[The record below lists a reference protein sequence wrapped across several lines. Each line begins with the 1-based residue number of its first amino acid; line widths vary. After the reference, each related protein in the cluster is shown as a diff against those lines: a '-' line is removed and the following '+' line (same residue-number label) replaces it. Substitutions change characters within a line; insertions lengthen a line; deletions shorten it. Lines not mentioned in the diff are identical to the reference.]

1 MTLLVY
7 ETSLGTTSKTKVIRG
22 YSVKAILFLAVT
34 VMTTFTHYEL
44 DDPVLDNFCRYS
56 YK

>member
-44 DDPVLDNFCRYS
+44 DDPVLDNLCRYS